1 MLIEITHASFTDATK
16 LSSSLTELGAMGEN
30 KVLWRSSLTEVIARI
45 HAGIRFFIRF
55 QGEIVAIELVP
66 SSSLRDAYLRT
77 QADKTTFELLRHL
90 PHLPREEAKF
100 ARW

>member
-1 MLIEITHASFTDATK
+1 
-16 LSSSLTELGAMGEN
+16 MGEN